1 MENNFF
7 FQFWVTHS
15 LRDFHVVLSVVAV
28 FSQVIGAVSGNPN
41 VSSFGEIVA
50 LFTILH
56 FFLHGYFYRQQKFL
70 SDNMRVYSLPK
81 KKIARTGSL
90 FLLLFLTCIC
100 IGMAIV
106 REIYSGTLLE
116 KVKSLFLYL
125 FQGLFGKLFQ
135 TDGLGKGK
143 LLTQENHLLGAM
155 NQVSAKTDSA
165 WENLVNQIQTVLI
178 LLGMVLLIVLC
189 IFAVV
194 NFVRRIAAKAHL
206 QIKQVVRKDTIDQE
220 RQLHT
225 TTSSK
230 EKLLDFSPVAKIRRT
245 YRRCINQR
253 RRKNQS
259 IPQWMSPKEVEQ
271 LVSVP
276 EETAYQQLHEL
287 YEKARYSQSGC
298 SQEDVQTVKKLKV

>member
-7 FQFWVTHS
+7 FQFWVSRS

-28 FSQVIGAVSGNPN
+28 CSQVIGSASGNQN
-41 VSSFGEIVA
+41 ISSFGEIIA

-81 KKIARTGSL
+81 KKIARIGSL

-125 FQGLFGKLFQ
+125 FQSLLGQAFQ
-135 TDGLGKGK
+135 SDGLGKGE
-143 LLTQENHLLGAM
+143 LISQENTLLGAM
-155 NQVSAKTDSA
+155 NQISAKPDSA
-165 WENLVNQIQTVLI
+165 WDNLINQVQTILI
-178 LLGMVLLIVLC
+178 LLGILLLIVLC

-194 NFVRRIAAKAHL
+194 SFVRRIAAKAHL
-206 QIKQVVRKDTIDQE
+206 QIKQVVRKDTVEQE
-220 RQLHT
+220 KQLRRT
-225 TTSSK
+225 ASSK
-230 EKLLDFSPVAKIRRT
+230 EKLLDFSPVAKIRRA

-276 EETAYQQLHEL
+276 EEMAYQQLHEL
-287 YEKARYSQSGC
+287 YEKARYSQFGC
-298 SQEDVQTVKKLKV
+298 SQEDVQTVKKLKI

>member
-7 FQFWVTHS
+7 FQFWVSRS
-15 LRDFHVVLSVVAV
+15 LRDFHVVLSVVAIC
-28 FSQVIGAVSGNPN
+28 SQIIGAVSGNQN
-41 VSSFGEIVA
+41 ISSFGEIIA

-116 KVKSLFLYL
+116 KIKSLFLYL
-125 FQGLFGKLFQ
+125 FQRLLGQAFQ
-135 TDGLGKGK
+135 SDGLGKGERIS
-143 LLTQENHLLGAM
+143 QENTLFGAM
-155 NQVSAKTDSA
+155 NQISAKPDSA
-165 WENLVNQIQTVLI
+165 WENLINQIQTILI
-178 LLGMVLLIVLC
+178 LLGILLLIVLC

-194 NFVRRIAAKAHL
+194 SFVRRIAAKAHL

-220 RQLHT
+220 KQLRRT
-225 TTSSK
+225 ASSK
-230 EKLLDFSPVAKIRRT
+230 EKLLDFSPVAKIRRA

-276 EETAYQQLHEL
+276 EEMAYQQLHAL

-298 SQEDVQTVKKLKV
+298 SQEDVQTVKKLKI

>member
-7 FQFWVTHS
+7 FQFWVSRS
-15 LRDFHVVLSVVAV
+15 LRDFHVVLSVVAIC
-28 FSQVIGAVSGNPN
+28 SQIIGAVFGNQN
-41 VSSFGEIVA
+41 ISSFGEIIA

-116 KVKSLFLYL
+116 KIKSLFLYL
-125 FQGLFGKLFQ
+125 FQSLLGQAFQSDGFGK
-135 TDGLGKGK
+135 GEMIS
-143 LLTQENHLLGAM
+143 QENTLFGAM
-155 NQVSAKTDSA
+155 NQISAKPDSA
-165 WENLVNQIQTVLI
+165 WENLINQIQTILI
-178 LLGMVLLIVLC
+178 LLGILLLIVLC

-194 NFVRRIAAKAHL
+194 SFVRRIAAKAHL

-220 RQLHT
+220 KQLRRT
-225 TTSSK
+225 ASSK
-230 EKLLDFSPVAKIRRT
+230 EKLLDFSPVAKIRRA

-276 EETAYQQLHEL
+276 EEMAYQQLHAL

-298 SQEDVQTVKKLKV
+298 SQEDVQTVKKLKI

>member
-7 FQFWVTHS
+7 FQFWVSRS
-15 LRDFHVVLSVVAV
+15 LRDFHVVLSVVAIC
-28 FSQVIGAVSGNPN
+28 SQIIGAVSGNQN
-41 VSSFGEIVA
+41 ISSFGEIIA

-116 KVKSLFLYL
+116 KIKSLFLYL
-125 FQGLFGKLFQ
+125 FQSLLGQAFQ
-135 TDGLGKGK
+135 SDGLGKGEMIS
-143 LLTQENHLLGAM
+143 QENTLFGAM
-155 NQVSAKTDSA
+155 NQISAKPDSA
-165 WENLVNQIQTVLI
+165 WENLINQIQTILI
-178 LLGMVLLIVLC
+178 LLGILLLIVLC

-194 NFVRRIAAKAHL
+194 SFVCRIAAKAHL

-220 RQLHT
+220 KQLRRT
-225 TTSSK
+225 ASSK
-230 EKLLDFSPVAKIRRT
+230 EKLLDFSPVAKIRLA

-276 EETAYQQLHEL
+276 EEMAYQQLHAL

-298 SQEDVQTVKKLKV
+298 SQEDVQTVKKLKI

>member
-7 FQFWVTHS
+7 FQFWVSRS

-28 FSQVIGAVSGNPN
+28 CSQVIGAVSGNQN
-41 VSSFGEIVA
+41 ISSFGEIIA

-116 KVKSLFLYL
+116 KVKFLFLYL
-125 FQGLFGKLFQ
+125 FQSLFGHLFQ
-135 TDGLGKGK
+135 SDGLGKGE
-143 LLTQENHLLGAM
+143 LLTQENHLLGVM
-155 NQVSAKTDSA
+155 NQVSSKTDSA
-165 WENLVNQIQTVLI
+165 WDNLINQVQTVLI
-178 LLGMVLLIVLC
+178 LLGILLLIVLC

-194 NFVRRIAAKAHL
+194 SFVRRIAAKAHL

-220 RQLHT
+220 KQLRGT
-225 TTSSK
+225 ASSK
-230 EKLLDFSPVAKIRRT
+230 EKLLDFSPVAKIRRA

-276 EETAYQQLHEL
+276 EEMVYQQLHEL

-298 SQEDVQTVKKLKV
+298 SQEDVQAVKKLKI

>member
-7 FQFWVTHS
+7 FQFWVSRS

-28 FSQVIGAVSGNPN
+28 CSQVIGAVSGNQN
-41 VSSFGEIVA
+41 ISSFGEIIA

-116 KVKSLFLYL
+116 KVKFLFLYL
-125 FQGLFGKLFQ
+125 FQSLFGHLFQ
-135 TDGLGKGK
+135 SDGLGKGE
-143 LLTQENHLLGAM
+143 LLTQENHLLGVM
-155 NQVSAKTDSA
+155 NQVSSKTDSA
-165 WENLVNQIQTVLI
+165 WDNLINQVQTVLI
-178 LLGMVLLIVLC
+178 LLGILLLIVLC

-194 NFVRRIAAKAHL
+194 SFVRRITAKTHL

-220 RQLHT
+220 KQLRGAA
-225 TTSSK
+225 SSK

-276 EETAYQQLHEL
+276 EEMAYQQLHAL

-298 SQEDVQTVKKLKV
+298 SQEDVQTVKKLKI

>member
-7 FQFWVTHS
+7 FQFWVSRS
-15 LRDFHVVLSVVAV
+15 LRDFHVVLSVVAIC
-28 FSQVIGAVSGNPN
+28 SQIIGAVSGNQN
-41 VSSFGEIVA
+41 ISSFGEIIA

-116 KVKSLFLYL
+116 KIKSLFLYL
-125 FQGLFGKLFQ
+125 FQRLLGQAFQ
-135 TDGLGKGK
+135 SDGLGKGEMIS
-143 LLTQENHLLGAM
+143 QENTLFGAM
-155 NQVSAKTDSA
+155 NQISAKPDSA
-165 WENLVNQIQTVLI
+165 WENLINQIQTILI
-178 LLGMVLLIVLC
+178 LLGILLLIVLC

-194 NFVRRIAAKAHL
+194 SFVRRIAAKAHL

-220 RQLHT
+220 KQLRRT
-225 TTSSK
+225 ASSK
-230 EKLLDFSPVAKIRRT
+230 EKLLDFSPVAKIRRA

-276 EETAYQQLHEL
+276 EEMAYQQLHAL

-298 SQEDVQTVKKLKV
+298 SQEDVQTVKKLKI

>member
-7 FQFWVTHS
+7 FQFWVSRS
-15 LRDFHVVLSVVAV
+15 LRDFHVVLSVVAIC
-28 FSQVIGAVSGNPN
+28 SQVIGAVSGNQN
-41 VSSFGEIVA
+41 ISSFGEIIA

-81 KKIARTGSL
+81 KKIARTGFL

-106 REIYSGTLLE
+106 REVYSGTLLE
-116 KVKSLFLYL
+116 KVKSMFLYL
-125 FQGLFGKLFQ
+125 LQSLFGWLFQ
-135 TDGLGKGK
+135 SNGLGKGE
-143 LLTQENHLLGAM
+143 LLTQENHLLGIM

-165 WENLVNQIQTVLI
+165 WENLINQVQTVLI
-178 LLGMVLLIVLC
+178 LLGILFLIVLC

-194 NFVRRIAAKAHL
+194 SFVRRIAAKAHL

-220 RQLHT
+220 KQLCGT
-225 TTSSK
+225 ASSK
-230 EKLLDFSPVAKIRRT
+230 EKLLDFSPVAKIRRA

-276 EETAYQQLHEL
+276 EEIAYQQLHEL
-287 YEKARYSQSGC
+287 YEKARYSQFGC
-298 SQEDVQTVKKLKV
+298 SHEDVQTAKKLKI

>member
-7 FQFWVTHS
+7 FQFWVSRS

-28 FSQVIGAVSGNPN
+28 CSQVIGAVSGNQN
-41 VSSFGEIVA
+41 ISSFGEIIA

-116 KVKSLFLYL
+116 KIKSLFLYL
-125 FQGLFGKLFQ
+125 FQSLLDQAFQ
-135 TDGLGKGK
+135 SDGLGKGDMIS
-143 LLTQENHLLGAM
+143 QENTLFGAM
-155 NQVSAKTDSA
+155 NQISAKPDSA
-165 WENLVNQIQTVLI
+165 WENLINQIQTILI
-178 LLGMVLLIVLC
+178 LLGILLLIVLC

-194 NFVRRIAAKAHL
+194 SFVRRIAAKAHL

-220 RQLHT
+220 KQLRRT
-225 TTSSK
+225 ASSK
-230 EKLLDFSPVAKIRRT
+230 EKLLDFSPVAKIRRA

-276 EETAYQQLHEL
+276 EEMAYQQLHAL

-298 SQEDVQTVKKLKV
+298 SQEDVQTVKKLKI